1 VTPEICVA
9 LPVFNEEGTLDE
21 LHRRLSAV
29 LGGMGLSY
37 ELVFVDDGSADGS
50 WAKLQA
56 LHARDPEHVR
66 VVRFSRNFGHHVAL
80 TAAMRESRGR
90 WTVIMDSDLQDRPE
104 EIPALH
110 ARAQQGFDCV
120 FGVRAVRRHGWF
132 KRVTSSLFVT
142 LMNRVVQMEVPIN
155 TSVLRIMNRRF
166 VDSFNALPE
175 RHRFITGLMS
185 WMGFRQVGIPVEH
198 GERYAG
204 DTKYS
209 LSKMVLLSVAAVTS
223 FTFRPLQL
231 AAWMGTLTALAAMIG
246 IGVLFYR
253 RLVLG
258 YGIVGWTSVMVTI
271 LFLGGVQLVALGV
284 LGEYVG
290 RSYEEQ
296 KRRPLYIVAERLGP
310 AKPEPGVASADQ
322 G

>member
-1 VTPEICVA
+1 VTPEISVA
-9 LPVFNEEGTLDE
+9 LPVFNEEGTLEE
-21 LHRRLSAV
+21 LHRRLTVV
-29 LGGMGLSY
+29 LAGMGLPY

-50 WAKLQA
+50 WATLRQ

-110 ARAQQGFDCV
+110 AKAQEGFDCV

-132 KRVTSSLFVT
+132 KRATSSLFVA

-155 TSVLRIMNRRF
+155 TSVLRIMSRRF
-166 VDSFNALPE
+166 VDAFNALPE

-209 LSKMVLLSVAAVTS
+209 LSKMLLLSIAAVTS
-223 FTFRPLQL
+223 FTFRPLQI
-231 AAWMGTLTALAAMIG
+231 ASWMGTLTALAAMFG
-246 IGVLFYR
+246 IAVLFYR

-296 KRRPLYIVAERLGP
+296 KRRPLYIVADRLGP
-310 AKPEPGVASADQ
+310 EPAPDRAGDR
-322 G
+322 

>member
-1 VTPEICVA
+1 MRPEISVA

-21 LHRRLSAV
+21 LHRRLTAALQG
-29 LGGMGLSY
+29 LGVPY
-37 ELVFVDDGSADGS
+37 EIVFVDDGSSDGS
-50 WAKLQA
+50 WATLQA

-80 TAAMRESRGR
+80 TAAMRESRGA

-104 EIPALH
+104 EIPALY
-110 ARAQQGFDCV
+110 AKAKEGWDCV
-120 FGVRAVRRHGWF
+120 FGIRQTRRDGWF
-132 KRVTSSLFVT
+132 KRATSQAFVA
-142 LMNRVVQMEVPIN
+142 LMNRIVHMQVPIN

-166 VDSFNALPE
+166 VDAFNSLPE

-185 WMGFRQVGIPVEH
+185 WMGFRQVGIPVQH

-204 DTKYS
+204 ETKYS

-223 FTFRPLQL
+223 FTFRPLQI
-231 AAWMGTLTALAAMIG
+231 ASWIGTLTALAAMLG

-290 RSYEEQ
+290 RSYDEQ
-296 KRRPLYIVAERLGP
+296 KQRPLYIVADRLG
-310 AKPEPGVASADQ
+310 AEPEPTERS
-322 G
+322 